1 MIILKS
7 PEHAEDI
14 ESIISEIDPFNE
26 VSDGL

>member
-7 PEHAEDI
+7 PENAEDVK
-14 ESIISEIDPFNE
+14 SNISEIDPFNE